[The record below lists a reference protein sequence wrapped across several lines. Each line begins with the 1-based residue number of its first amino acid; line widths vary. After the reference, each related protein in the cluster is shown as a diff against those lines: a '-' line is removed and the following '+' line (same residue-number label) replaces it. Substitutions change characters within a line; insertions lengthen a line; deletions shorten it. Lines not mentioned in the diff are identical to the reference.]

1 MTQQTKLNDNF
12 FQISKTFFSAS
23 HIEHTNIETG
33 EIIRENLTADFKLIY
48 AYMYD
53 KAVFFSKRKQ
63 PYFETQELIALQC
76 NCAEKTVRRAI
87 NIFKAAGVIMV
98 SKQKG
103 KSYLKNQYFIKD
115 VSLCDGWI
123 LVKSDKLIQHKI
135 EQEEQKQLHQ
145 KSKSEATEEWSNK
158 YEGFIQKQPFPA
170 NRSDSKRSSTPNDAS
185 VLPDIPDAYKQP
197 YKEPVRYTNNNEI
210 INDDYLYN
218 NNDDDPFHV
227 GFYAAMNSKQES
239 IPTHYYNDNEQPP
252 FENDCR
258 YDPNCPF

>member
-1 MTQQTKLNDNF
+1 MATKTQPKTTDNF

-87 NIFKAAGVIMV
+87 NIFKAAGIIMV
-98 SKQKG
+98 NKQKG

-158 YEGFIQKQPFPA
+158 YEGFIQQPLEA

-185 VLPDIPDAYKQP
+185 VLPTISNANSEPHKP
-197 YKEPVRYTNNNEI
+197 LYKEPLRHTNSNEI
-210 INDDYLYN
+210 INDDYLC

-227 GFYAAMNSKQES
+227 GFYTSSMNPKQES
-239 IPTHYYNDNEQPP
+239 IPT

>member
-87 NIFKAAGVIMV
+87 NIFKAAGIIMV
-98 SKQKG
+98 NKQKG

-158 YEGFIQKQPFPA
+158 YEGFIQKQPLEA
-170 NRSDSKRSSTPNDAS
+170 NRSDSKQFPEINNAS
-185 VLPDIPDAYKQP
+185 ALPTISNANSEPHKP
-197 YKEPVRYTNNNEI
+197 LYKEPLRHTNNSEI
-210 INDDYLYN
+210 QGEI
-218 NNDDDPFHV
+218 
-227 GFYAAMNSKQES
+227 MNV
-239 IPTHYYNDNEQPP
+239 
-252 FENDCR
+252 F
-258 YDPNCPF
+258 